1 MFAINKKMSQ
11 GEKGCLDGHFL
22 IAMPGM
28 DDERFE
34 RTVIFVCTH
43 SKDGAMGF
51 ILNRPQP
58 VQFQELL
65 DSLDLDEAEKATISS
80 GVKKGESERAAPN
93 FPIQLGGPVESGRGF
108 VLHSGDYKSQGTI
121 PVNDDLCLTATVDI
135 LRAIKEGRGPERGIM
150 LLGYAGWAPGQLE
163 NEIAANTWL
172 SCPGQDDIVFDQDHS
187 GKYDRVLAHMGIQ
200 PAMLS
205 NQAGH
210 A

>member
-1 MFAINKKMSQ
+1 MFGIEKKLSR
-11 GEKGCLDGHFL
+11 GNRGCLDGHFL

-28 DDERFE
+28 NDERFE
-34 RTVIFVCTH
+34 RSVIFVCAH
-43 SKDGAMGF
+43 SDDGAMGF
-51 ILNRPQP
+51 IVNRPQP
-58 VQFQELL
+58 LQFHELL
-65 DSLDLDEAEKATISS
+65 DSLDLGSQGKSTDHHGLKENTGDSA
-80 GVKKGESERAAPN
+80 RD
-93 FPIQLGGPVESGRGF
+93 FPIQLGGPVDSGRGF
-108 VLHSGDYKSQGTI
+108 VLHSDDYMSGSTI
-121 PVNDDLCLTATVDI
+121 PVTDDLCLTATVDI

-172 SCPGQDDIVFDQDHS
+172 SCPGRDDLVFDQDHS
-187 GKYDRVLAHMGIQ
+187 GKYDRVLAHMGIH

>member
-1 MFAINKKMSQ
+1 MFGIDTKLSR
-11 GEKGCLDGHFL
+11 GPWGCLDGHFL
-22 IAMPGM
+22 IAMPGLS
-28 DDERFE
+28 DERFE
-34 RTVIFVCTH
+34 RAVIFVCAH
-43 SKDGAMGF
+43 SEDGAMGF
-51 ILNRPQP
+51 IVNRPQP
-58 VQFQELL
+58 LQFEQLL
-65 DSLDLDEAEKATISS
+65 ESLDLGGAKGDRS
-80 GVKKGESERAAPN
+80 GSRGGVSDRARD

-108 VLHSGDYKSQGTI
+108 VLHSDDYLSESTI

-163 NEIAANTWL
+163 SEIASNTWL
-172 SCPGQDDIVFDQDHS
+172 SCPGRDDLVFDQDHS

>member
-1 MFAINKKMSQ
+1 MFGINKKLSR
-11 GEKGCLDGHFL
+11 GTRGCLDGHFL

-28 DDERFE
+28 NDERFE
-34 RTVIFVCTH
+34 RAVIFVCAH
-43 SKDGAMGF
+43 SEDGAMGF

-58 VQFQELL
+58 LQFQELL
-65 DSLDLDEAEKATISS
+65 DSLNLD
-80 GVKKGESERAAPN
+80 GGEELGDRPGSKQDVSDHARN
-93 FPIQLGGPVESGRGF
+93 FPIQIGGPVDSGRGF
-108 VLHSGDYKSQGTI
+108 VLHSGDYMSESTI

-135 LRAIKEGRGPERGIM
+135 LRAIKEGHGPERGIM

-163 NEIAANTWL
+163 SEIAANTWL
-172 SCPGQDDIVFDQDHS
+172 SCPGRDDLVFDQDHS
-187 GKYDRVLAHMGIQ
+187 GKYDRVLASMGIQ

>member
-1 MFAINKKMSQ
+1 MLGI
-11 GEKGCLDGHFL
+11 EKQLSRASRGCLDGHFL

-34 RTVIFVCTH
+34 RTVIFVCAH
-43 SKDGAMGF
+43 SQDGAMGF

-65 DSLDLDEAEKATISS
+65 DNLDIEKGGGDKEHDSLTNAVGD
-80 GVKKGESERAAPN
+80 RARD
-93 FPIQLGGPVESGRGF
+93 FPIQLGGPVDSGRGF
-108 VLHSGDYKSQGTI
+108 VLHSDDYMSESTM

-135 LRAIKEGRGPERGIM
+135 LRAIKEGRGPKRGIM
-150 LLGYAGWAPGQLE
+150 LLGYAGWAAGQLE
-163 NEIAANTWL
+163 SEIAANTWL

-187 GKYDRVLAHMGIQ
+187 GKYDRVLAHMGIH

-205 NQAGH
+205 NQSGH